1 MTLIKKQSNG
11 MKNKM
16 RKVLDIHDLM
26 QYNTLN
32 NFLDGIEEDVDVN
45 MVGHPRE
52 SSYVRLDDFDKEAV
66 KWYEKQDEKS
76 A

>member
-1 MTLIKKQSNG
+1 MIERIG
-11 MKNKM
+11 
-16 RKVLDIHDLM
+16 
-26 QYNTLN
+26 LN

-66 KWYEKQDEKS
+66 KWYEKQNEKS